1 MTTSEKIRRFAA
13 EARKFLVALS
23 GAVSLLLAQGFFDG
37 DAEKWA
43 IAFVGFVTAGFVY
56 KVENAQPQVVTD
68 GGDRDLDPEGLG
80 H

>member
-1 MTTSEKIRRFAA
+1 MTTSETIRRFAA
-13 EARKFLVALS
+13 EARKFLVALA
-23 GAVSLLLAQGFFDG
+23 GAVAILAAQGFFD
-37 DAEKWA
+37 AETEGR
-43 IAFVGFVTAGFVY
+43 IVTALAVLSALGVY